1 MEDGALTA
9 VNELSVEDYLVS
21 VISSEMKATAG
32 LEYLKASAIISR
44 SWLLAQIQRRQS
56 EQAEVAHEQVLTD
69 DERIDWTDRA
79 AHSLY
84 DVCADDHC
92 QRYQGVTRADNPNV
106 RKAVEE
112 TRGRVLVA
120 DGQVCDARFAKCC
133 GGVSEVFSTCWEDHD
148 YSYLQ
153 AVRDDGDDTSLPDLS
168 DEATAREWIL
178 SNAPAY
184 CNTTDREV
192 LSQVLNDYDLETQD
206 FYRWKVEYAQEELSA
221 LVKKK
226 TGVDFGD
233 ILDLQPVERGKSGRL
248 LKLRIVGSR
257 RTMVIGK
264 ELAIRSALSTSH
276 LYSSAFVV
284 EKSDSD
290 AQGRPQ
296 RFCLKG
302 AGWGHGVGLCQIGAA
317 VMGAEGHSCDDI
329 LLYYYQGASIKKTY

>member
-1 MEDGALTA
+1 M
-9 VNELSVEDYLVS
+9 
-21 VISSEMKATAG
+21 
-32 LEYLKASAIISR
+32 
-44 SWLLAQIQRRQS
+44 
-56 EQAEVAHEQVLTD
+56 
-69 DERIDWTDRA
+69 
-79 AHSLY
+79 
-84 DVCADDHC
+84 
-92 QRYQGVTRADNPNV
+92 
-106 RKAVEE
+106 
-112 TRGRVLVA
+112 
-120 DGQVCDARFAKCC
+120 
-133 GGVSEVFSTCWEDHD
+133 FSTCWENHD

-153 AVRDDGDDTSLPDLS
+153 AVRDSGDDSSLPDLS

-178 SNAPAY
+178 GNARAY
-184 CNTTDREV
+184 CNTTDPEV

-206 FYRWKVEYAQEELSA
+206 FYRWTVEYAQEELSA
-221 LVKKK
+221 LIRKK

-329 LLYYYQGASIKKTY
+329 LLHYYQGASIKKTY